1 MDAGCLL
8 CYLNKYVTLARSLG
22 DEATAT
28 AFSRELVELFLKM
41 DPSKSSPA
49 MMPGTVALL
58 EKYYHIDPDRYR
70 AEKEES
76 NRFVLARLDTIR
88 ARVNSAPDPL
98 LAGLQCAILGNY
110 MDFSALGDQ
119 VSFGALDEMLDKA
132 LEMELDGEVLE
143 SFRREL
149 AQGRRLLYLTDNA
162 GEIGFDR
169 IFAEVIHAQY
179 PHLEITVC
187 VRGRITQNDATREDA
202 AIVGMPFPVIDNGN
216 DIAGT
221 ELELLSPEAKAAMD
235 AADVILAKGMGNTE
249 TLRGCGYPI
258 YYAFLVKCDR
268 FARVFQKPLMTPL
281 FLREA

>member
-1 MDAGCLL
+1 MDSGCLL

-28 AFSRELVELFLKM
+28 AFSRELVELFLNL
-41 DPSKSSPA
+41 DPAKSSPN

-58 EKYYHIDPDRYR
+58 EKYYHTDPDRYR
-70 AEKEES
+70 EEKEAS
-76 NRFVLARLDTIR
+76 NRFVLERMDAIR
-88 ARVNSAPDPL
+88 HRVRSAPDPL

-110 MDFSALGDQ
+110 LDFSALGDQ
-119 VSFGALDEMLDKA
+119 ISFDSLEAMLDKA
-132 LEMELDGEVLE
+132 LDMELDSAVVD
-143 SFRREL
+143 SFRRDLE
-149 AQGRRLLYLTDNA
+149 QGKKLLYLTDNA

-169 IFAEVIHAQY
+169 IFAETIRDLY

-202 AIVGMPFPVIDNGN
+202 AIVGMPFPIIDNGN

-221 ELELLSPEAKAAMD
+221 ELDRLSPECKAAMD
-235 AADVILAKGMGNTE
+235 GADIILAKGMGNTE
-249 TLRGCGYPI
+249 TLWGCGYPI

-268 FARVFQKPLMTPL
+268 FSRVFGKPLMTPL